1 MEGKRVVVSQDGVL
15 QLGVHRDVM
24 IDHPKYGGGR
34 QLGGRSCVG
43 AEVVA
48 ADVAGLQPRVECYR
62 DAVRGQVCRERFPIA
77 EWSGEWSKELAERR
91 VVMVIGGN
99 GTSGLES
106 LQAEVGAF
114 VAYLQQER
122 GLSEH
127 TGDAY
132 RRDLQ
137 HFREWAEERGLRD
150 WRAVSLGQWSEYL
163 RYLREKGL
171 ASPSVARNLVAV
183 KMFFRF
189 LHMEGKVARR
199 SVELLSSPRL
209 WQRIP
214 FVLSP
219 EAVEKLL
226 TAPQVS
232 DRMYYRDRAILELLY
247 ASGARASEVAR
258 LRVEEVYL
266 EHGFIRCVGKGQK
279 QRIVPLGR
287 QAIAAVQAYLQE
299 HRPQLVQRHPETPW
313 LFVSRSGQRLS
324 REMIWVLV
332 KKYARRAG
340 LTGKIS
346 PHTLRHSFATH
357 LLEGG
362 ADLRSVQEMLGHAN
376 LRTTQ
381 MYTHVDRQRLRKIH
395 QKYHPRG

>member
-1 MEGKRVVVSQDGVL
+1 MANGAFEGNK
-15 QLGVHRDVM
+15 
-24 IDHPKYGGGR
+24 P
-34 QLGGRSCVG
+34 
-43 AEVVA
+43 
-48 ADVAGLQPRVECYR
+48 
-62 DAVRGQVCRERFPIA
+62 
-77 EWSGEWSKELAERR
+77 
-91 VVMVIGGN
+91 
-99 GTSGLES
+99 ES
-106 LQAEVGAF
+106 LLADAKAF
-114 VAYLQQER
+114 CDYLRQER

-127 TGDAY
+127 TVQAY

-137 HFREWAEERGLRD
+137 HFQTWVGERALAN
-150 WRAVSLGQWSEYL
+150 WWELPLPKWSEYL
-163 RYLREKGL
+163 RYLREQGL
-171 ASPSVARNLVAV
+171 ASPSVARNLVAI

-189 LHMEGKVARR
+189 LHMEGKVGLR
-199 SVELLSSPRL
+199 SVELLTSPRL

-226 TAPQVS
+226 AAPQAG
-232 DRMYYRDRAILELLY
+232 DRFYYRDRAILEMLY
-247 ASGARASEVAR
+247 ATGARASEVAR
-258 LRVEEVYL
+258 LQMTDVYL
-266 EHGFIRCVGKGQK
+266 EHGFCRCLGKGNK

-287 QAIAAVQAYLQE
+287 QAIAAVRTYLEEQ
-299 HRPQLVQRHPETPW
+299 RPILCRRRPDSPW
-313 LFVSRSGQRLS
+313 LFVSRSGQPLS

-357 LLEGG
+357 LLERG

-381 MYTHVDRQRLRKIH
+381 VYTHVDRQRLRAIH
-395 QKYHPRG
+395 QKYHPRA